1 MEAGHSLAVAA
12 LVSWLITEALG
23 AIMVRGWIASGG
35 AREARRR
42 PPRPDA
48 MSVPV
53 LAGHAGLNAAGLLS
67 WIIFVSA
74 GPKPAAWIALGLMAP
89 AIGLGISTVT
99 IWTPYPG
106 PRHQGQPAVTGSAA
120 AQLSRVLPDEL
131 VRRALEDE
139 QLTRSL
145 VEGLLDRNLATAPA
159 RAAAWNLRPLIP
171 ISHGVL
177 AIATFVLAV
186 LAAVAAG

>member
-12 LVSWLITEALG
+12 LVTWLITEALG
-23 AIMVRGWIASGG
+23 AFMVRGWIASGG
-35 AREARRR
+35 ARESRQR

-67 WIIFVSA
+67 WIIFVLA
-74 GPKPAAWIALGLMAP
+74 GPKPAAWIGLGLMAP

-106 PRHQGQPAVTGSAA
+106 PRYRDQPVTGPA

-139 QLTRSL
+139 RLARSL
-145 VEGLLDRNLATAPA
+145 VEGLLERNQAAAPA
-159 RAAAWNLRPLIP
+159 RTAGWNLRPLIP
-171 ISHGVL
+171 LSHGAL
-177 AIATFVLAV
+177 AIATFILAI

>member
-23 AIMVRGWIASGG
+23 AFMVRGWIAAGG
-35 AREARRR
+35 AREARQR
-42 PPRPDA
+42 PARPDA
-48 MSVPV
+48 MSLPV

-67 WIIFVSA
+67 WLIFVLA

-106 PRHQGQPAVTGSAA
+106 PRHRGQLTEADSA

-139 QLTRSL
+139 RLATSL
-145 VEGLLDRNLATAPA
+145 VEGLLQRNLAAAPA
-159 RAAAWNLRPLIP
+159 RAAGWNLRPLIP
-171 ISHGVL
+171 LSHGVL
-177 AIATFVLAV
+177 AIATFVLAI